1 MAAALTGH
9 VTSVGIQDV
18 KGIVIHIRHGPLPFQ
33 MMLLSTHTHF
43 PYRSWRFPHQ
53 DQKHSPSDLGGL
65 EMFFRQIMLPLAPR
79 QSITGTPLALAQP
92 RMRRLNRP
100 AKRIR
105 CVLSKVS
112 TVPVK
117 LCHQM
122 RNPPALCPGR
132 K

>member
-1 MAAALTGH
+1 
-9 VTSVGIQDV
+9 
-18 KGIVIHIRHGPLPFQ
+18 
-33 MMLLSTHTHF
+33 MMLFSTHTHF

-53 DQKHSPSDLGGL
+53 DQKHAPSDLGGL
-65 EMFFRQIMLPLAPR
+65 EMTLPPNYASAGPLDN
-79 QSITGTPLALAQP
+79 QSREPLLALAQP

-122 RNPPALCPGR
+122 RNPKALCPGQ